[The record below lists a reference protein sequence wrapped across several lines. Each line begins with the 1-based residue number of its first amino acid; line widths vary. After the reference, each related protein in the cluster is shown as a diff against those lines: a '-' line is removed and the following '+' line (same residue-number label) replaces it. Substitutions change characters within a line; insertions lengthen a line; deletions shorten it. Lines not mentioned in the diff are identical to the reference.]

1 MSGRVVRVSIDLGD
15 AVTRGQGL
23 VAVEAMKMENELTSP
38 VDGVVSEVRVA
49 VDETVE
55 AGAVLVV
62 VRAAVSPQVDHD

>member
-1 MSGRVVRVSIDLGD
+1 MPGRVVRVSVEPGD

-23 VAVEAMKMENELTSP
+23 AAVEAMKMENELVSP

-49 VDETVE
+49 VDDTVE

-62 VRAAVSPQVDHD
+62 VRAAV

>member
-1 MSGRVVRVSIDLGD
+1 
-15 AVTRGQGL
+15 
-23 VAVEAMKMENELTSP
+23 MKMENELTSP

-49 VDETVE
+49 VDDTVE